1 MKKLPQ
7 GGAWCLWLVARGLS
21 SIRVAVC
28 RPSPL
33 QGSPQASSRK
43 ARPGEAPPGW
53 RWWVH
58 AAAPRPFS
66 LQSGARTARPWHSQT
81 PAQRRTS
88 STSPP
93 ARWRLPGNPTLRR
106 GRPFPVPN
114 QDQPVKTSQGP
125 QRKEVRRPDSLNQNC
140 FDASGSP
147 GSAAESRLWRG
158 PARPGFHPHAAL
170 DLGWARC

>member
-1 MKKLPQ
+1 MASGSRAQQHQSGCVQAVSSAGQSP
-7 GGAWCLWLVARGLS
+7 GL
-21 SIRVAVC
+21 
-28 RPSPL
+28 
-33 QGSPQASSRK
+33 QQEGSPWGGSSRL
-43 ARPGEAPPGW
+43 AMVGSCCR
-53 RWWVH
+53 
-58 AAAPRPFS
+58 PRPFS

-93 ARWRLPGNPTLRR
+93 ACWRLPGNPTLRR